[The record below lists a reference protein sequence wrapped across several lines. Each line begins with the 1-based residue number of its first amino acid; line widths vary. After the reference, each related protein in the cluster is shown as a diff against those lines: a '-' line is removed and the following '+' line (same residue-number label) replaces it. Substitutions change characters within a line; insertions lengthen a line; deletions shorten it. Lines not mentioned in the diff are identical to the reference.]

1 NLIKNAVHYGKDGKV
16 LGIELTETTN
26 DFQLLIWDQG
36 SGISNVDI
44 GNVFERMYRSDYSR
58 NNSFGGSGLE
68 VSITKELV
76 EKNNGR
82 IRIESITWKTTTL
95 FFSNNILSNI

>member
-1 NLIKNAVHYGKDGKV
+1 
-16 LGIELTETTN
+16 TETTN

-58 NNSFGGSGLE
+58 NNSFGGSGLGL
-68 VSITKELV
+68 SIAKELV
-76 EKNNGR
+76 EKNHGR
-82 IRIESITWKTTTL
+82 IWVESIPWKKTT
-95 FFSNNILSNI
+95 FGFSIPKHSKDRKSTRLNSSHVSISYAV